1 MFIVYNLI
9 LTLLSPIWVPW
20 MIWRTKKRKESPNW
34 AERQGSYEKSL
45 PAKGKNEKRIWV
57 HAVSVG
63 EVVAATPFLKELRA
77 QNPKAKI
84 VLSVTT
90 SSGHQ
95 TAREKLNGLYDWLV
109 YFPID
114 VPRFQLRAMQCV
126 RPDVVAVM
134 ETELWFN
141 FLWAADTFSVPV
153 ILVNGRSSDRAFSRS
168 MKFRWFFRAMLKMV
182 SRVLVQTEGDKSR
195 FEQLGATTVEV
206 FGNTKFDEAAGI
218 VGADP
223 AHWRQELKIP
233 EGRKVVVIGS
243 TRSEKE
249 EELVANAFTGDGNH
263 EYVFVHAPRHL
274 ETADRLVE
282 TFQKVQRDTLSG
294 LALADQGNIASKTIA
309 KRTEGK
315 FADYIVLD
323 TYGELGSVYSIADV
337 VVIGGGFDKLGGQNL
352 IQPLA
357 LGKPVLHGPHMFNF
371 RDVASASVEAGASII
386 CKDGGDLFNHFD
398 RLIKSPAEAE
408 KMSLAAKE
416 LVHKNLGASKR
427 YAEAV
432 LSVIK

>member
-77 QNPKAKI
+77 QNPKVKI

-206 FGNTKFDEAAGI
+206 FGNTKFDEAAGV

-243 TRSEKE
+243 TRSEFE
-249 EELVANAFTGDGNH
+249 EVLVANAFIGDGRHNF
-263 EYVFVHAPRHL
+263 VFVHAPRHL

-282 TFQKVQRDTLSG
+282 TFKKVQRDTLSG
-294 LALADQGNIASKTIA
+294 LALEDQGNIASKTVA

-323 TYGELGSVYSIADV
+323 TYGELGAVYSIADV

-386 CKDGGDLFNHFD
+386 CKDGKELSENID
-398 RLIKSPAEAE
+398 RLIKNREEAE
-408 KMSLAAKE
+408 KMSHAAKA
-416 LVHKNLGASKR
+416 LVQKNLGASKR